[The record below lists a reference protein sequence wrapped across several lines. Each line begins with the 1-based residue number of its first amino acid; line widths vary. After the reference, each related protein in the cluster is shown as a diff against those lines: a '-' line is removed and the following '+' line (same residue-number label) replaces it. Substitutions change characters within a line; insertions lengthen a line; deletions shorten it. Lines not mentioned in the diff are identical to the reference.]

1 MSVLLPRRAALAAP
15 ALIGLGPAAAQGATL
30 TIAIGGSITSID
42 PHFFNAGPNNMLC
55 SHIYESL
62 TVRTPDTAIQP
73 LLATEWRLLNETLWE
88 LKLRQGVQWHD
99 GRPFTAD
106 DVLFTFQRAPNVP
119 GSPGGF
125 GSFLRTF
132 SRVEAPDPHTV
143 HVHTSRP
150 TPSFPQDISAFFIV
164 SRHVGQ
170 GATTEDYNSGRAA
183 IGTGPYRF
191 ASHRAGDRTELT
203 RSDNYWG
210 APEPW
215 ARVSYRFIANDSAR
229 SAALLAG
236 DVDVID
242 QISLTDV
249 PRMRREARVTVA
261 EKPSTRYCFIMPD
274 YSRTG
279 EVPGV
284 TDNAGRPLPANP
296 FLDVRV
302 RRALNHAINRQAL
315 VQAAMDGMA
324 VPSAQWL
331 ARGIMG
337 HDPSLQPPAFDPDL
351 SRRLLT
357 EAGFPQGFRVVLG
370 TPSDRWPNDSR
381 MAQAVAQMWTRIGVQ
396 TSVDAVPFT
405 AWVARSA
412 RQDFG
417 ITQMSWGSIE
427 SLNFPANMLQTFSTQ
442 ARTGVSNQRRFSD
455 PELDAKIDRA
465 STIMD
470 DRAREQATFEIARWT
485 ADRAVHFPLLHLIS
499 FWGLRRGLRMDGR
512 MDERTVATGIRPVTT

>member
-1 MSVLLPRRAALAAP
+1 MSFAIGRRAALAAP
-15 ALIGLGPAAAQGATL
+15 ALIGLRPAAAQGANL

-42 PHFFNAGPNNMLC
+42 PHFFNAGPNNMLA
-55 SHIYESL
+55 SHIFDSL
-62 TVRTPDTAIQP
+62 TERSPDTVVMP
-73 LLATEWRLLNETLWE
+73 CLATEWRSLNDTLWE
-88 LKLRQGVQWHD
+88 LRLRQGVQWHD

-106 DVLFTFQRAPNVP
+106 DVLFTFSRAGNVP

-125 GSFLRTF
+125 GSFMRTF
-132 SRVEAPDPHTV
+132 TRSEAPDPHTV
-143 HVHTSRP
+143 HIHTSRP
-150 TPSFPQDISAFFIV
+150 TPTLPQDISSFFIV
-164 SRHVGQ
+164 SRHIGAN
-170 GATTEDYNSGRAA
+170 ATTEDYNSGRAA
-183 IGTGPYRF
+183 IGTGAYRF
-191 ASHRAGDRTELT
+191 VSYRAGDRTELV
-203 RSDNYWG
+203 RAENSWRP
-210 APEPW
+210 AQPW

-261 EKPSTRYCFIMPD
+261 EKQSIRYCFIMPD

-296 FLDVRV
+296 FLDLRV

-337 HDPSLQPPAFDPDL
+337 HDPGMQPPAFDPDL
-351 SRRLLT
+351 SRRLLA

-381 MAQAVAQMWTRIGVQ
+381 MAQAVAQMWTRIGIQ
-396 TSVDAVPFT
+396 TSVDAVPFS
-405 AWVARSA
+405 AWAARSA

-417 ITQMSWGSIE
+417 ITQMSWGSVE
-427 SLNFPANMLQTFSTQ
+427 SLNFPSNMLQTFNQQ
-442 ARTGVSNQRRFSD
+442 ARTGAANHRRFSD
-455 PELDAKIDRA
+455 PELDVMVDRA
-465 STIMD
+465 STILD
-470 DRAREQATFEIARWT
+470 DGARERATFEIARWT
-485 ADRAVHFPLLHLIS
+485 ADRAVHLPLLHLLS
-499 FWGLRRGLRMDGR
+499 FWGLRRGLQMDAR